1 MYRVKEALKK
11 YLIALSVAS
20 ILNIDCLIRIGKG
33 EFEGNFISVYLN
45 SFTGGIRTMENG
57 EHVLVLYLF
66 DLAYLL
72 ILSIIFG
79 TDLYKEIYG
88 TGIYVMTRIKSRS
101 KWMLRK
107 VGKLLGECI
116 ISAIIYC
123 SCVLL
128 LQLYHTRVIC
138 DKNAILAYFITVIF
152 VAYNIFLVA
161 LIINAVSIMGKI
173 SYGVCAGTASLV
185 IMVIYV
191 IKYDEISMF
200 AGNLKYM
207 YLAPVNMI
215 NLFYETDLKFVLLVF
230 AYYTLIVGLI
240 VFGLLKYIK
249 RMDIKLLESDL

>member
-1 MYRVKEALKK
+1 
-11 YLIALSVAS
+11 
-20 ILNIDCLIRIGKG
+20 
-33 EFEGNFISVYLN
+33 
-45 SFTGGIRTMENG
+45 
-57 EHVLVLYLF
+57 
-66 DLAYLL
+66 
-72 ILSIIFG
+72 
-79 TDLYKEIYG
+79 
-88 TGIYVMTRIKSRS
+88 
-101 KWMLRK
+101 
-107 VGKLLGECI
+107 
-116 ISAIIYC
+116 
-123 SCVLL
+123 
-128 LQLYHTRVIC
+128 
-138 DKNAILAYFITVIF
+138 
-152 VAYNIFLVA
+152 
-161 LIINAVSIMGKI
+161 MGKI